1 MKKTEKV
8 ILLENSRLGE
18 IFKVKELKRGFVV
31 NYLLPRQKVLLYN
44 HNNFSW
50 VERQKVKEE
59 QKNLLLEEKAREIC
73 EKINNFT
80 LNFTLKKDEKG
91 EPFGSVG
98 FREILQELEK
108 SGFLLEK
115 SQLIDFHSL
124 NKLGENTVRVK
135 LSSEIIANLKITIK

>member
-1 MKKTEKV
+1 
-8 ILLENSRLGE
+8 
-18 IFKVKELKRGFVV
+18 
-31 NYLLPRQKVLLYN
+31 LLPQQKVLLYN
-44 HNNFSW
+44 HNNLLW
-50 VERQKVKEE
+50 VEKQRVKEE
-59 QKNLLLEEKAREIC
+59 QKNLLLEEKAQEIYK
-73 EKINNFT
+73 KINNFT

-115 SQLIDFHSL
+115 SQLLEFHSL